1 MTRKCLL
8 TKSFTCISSPFYQWR
23 VIPGAAML
31 LQLLLLFIGRE
42 SLGRELNLL
51 SKFGDPK
58 TVLVKNPI
66 ENTASDIVVAV
77 PPRPIHIL
85 TLGGSTAWGAT
96 LLHRQ
101 DAYPFR
107 IGSSSTTPNPDVIV
121 HNRAILEM
129 GAEAASMCLQ
139 SILPDNST
147 NYDVLLLDFVGPVE
161 LQGFPSLIQ
170 RLRQRYPDA
179 ILIYLHIWPLKALI
193 QDTATGKQPFLDN
206 TVPLHPDT
214 DWSWIDHNNHNNHNK
229 NSYHPKSDQS
239 APIKRLVKNEN
250 GYIYHLPLPSTP
262 KLAIPWFAK
271 DFWHLSAEGHQIVAR
286 DILNVLSRM
295 DIGKHKRIMDWFG
308 MGDQCTTWFLQD
320 GSSQYPS
327 QLKQIPWNQ
336 DEHGSSSSIVSDTWV
351 LEVDTQTGA
360 SIPFE
365 NKFSFPVTV
374 VVPFLSNYWDP
385 LPYSTVEVS
394 IISSSETNSKKMNN
408 NPVLIDPNYYGY
420 MPQHSPRVKY
430 ARIGVAN
437 PGFHTLTFQTI
448 HPREIPFRA
457 VGLFLTERLEDDA
470 EDDHYDRSSK
480 ERHVVFCIIPPDP
493 FTTTSHYQVNYT
505 AVEASIQATVRRL
518 DQTTKWTVHVLT
530 NDERLL
536 QILSHNPTTPRR
548 GLQLVDYRNAPPS
561 SRVHMFQQNYVPQS
575 GNDVA
580 YEYFRMLR
588 WILVADYMNHLQ
600 ARGVPVSLVLTLDAD
615 IIILYDDP
623 LLIDTTVDW
632 TTMESFQ
639 IINGAAVVWSV
650 EGINNFANFI
660 VDSYS
665 SREKAVQVV
674 KNYGTTLAHVCK
686 KDRSLLIP
694 CMGDDE
700 TELQSMFHISDI
712 YLYLAWAKQN
722 LSLRILKNS
731 RDMQCLVVHQ
741 VADRPIHVVR
751 KGVHFVERGTNDP
764 RTLCIV
770 HFGGK
775 YKGHILPF
783 LSFIEGDLTEFLLGS
798 N

>member
-1 MTRKCLL
+1 MSMTRNCQN
-8 TKSFTCISSPFYQWR
+8 KSFNSIISSFYQWR
-23 VIPGAAML
+23 VIPGTALL
-31 LQLLLLFIGRE
+31 LQLLLLSIAKE

-58 TVLVKNPI
+58 TVLAKDPI
-66 ENTASDIVVAV
+66 VNIPSDIVV

-85 TLGGSTAWGAT
+85 ALGGSTAWGAT
-96 LLHRQ
+96 LLNRQ

-107 IGSSSTTPNPDVIV
+107 IGSSSNTNHVVVV
-121 HNRAILEM
+121 HNMAMLEM
-129 GAEAASMCLQ
+129 GAESASMCLQ

-147 NYDVLLLDFVGPVE
+147 NYDVLLLDFVGTVE

-193 QDTATGKQPFLDN
+193 QDTATGKQPFLDD
-206 TVPLHPDT
+206 TVPLYPDT
-214 DWSWIDHNNHNNHNK
+214 DWSWIDPTTNTNNNNNNR
-229 NSYHPKSDQS
+229 NSYHPKSEQS

-250 GYIYHLPLPSTP
+250 GFIYHLPLPSTP
-262 KLAIPWFAK
+262 KLAIPWFSS
-271 DFWHLSAEGHQIVAR
+271 DFWHLSAEGHQIVAH

-295 DIGKHKRIMDWFG
+295 DIGKHKRVMDWFG
-308 MGDQCTTWFLQD
+308 MGDQCTTWLLQD

-327 QLKQIPWNQ
+327 QLKKVPWNQ
-336 DEHGSSSSIVSDTWV
+336 DEHGGSSTWV
-351 LEVDTQTGA
+351 LEVDTQNGV

-374 VVPFLSNYWDP
+374 VLPFLSNYWDP
-385 LPYSTVEVS
+385 LPYSSVQVS
-394 IISSSETNSKKMNN
+394 ISSHNPNSPSMN

-420 MPQHSPRVKY
+420 MPKHSPPKVKY

-437 PGFHTLTFQTI
+437 PGFNTLTFQTI

-457 VGLFLTERLEDDA
+457 VGLFLTERLADDA
-470 EDDHYDRSSK
+470 EDDHHDRSSK
-480 ERHVVFCIIPPDP
+480 EMHLVFSIIPPDP
-493 FTTTSHYQVNYT
+493 QTYSQYQVNYT
-505 AVEASIQATVRRL
+505 AVEATIQATLHRL
-518 DQTTKWTVHVLT
+518 DLTTTTKWTVHVLT

-536 QILSHNPTTPRR
+536 QILSHHK

-561 SRVHMFQQNYVPQS
+561 SRVHMFRQNYVPQS
-575 GNDVA
+575 ANDIA
-580 YEYFRMLR
+580 YESFRMLR
-588 WILVADYMNHLQ
+588 WIIVADYMNYLQ
-600 ARGVPVSLVLTLDAD
+600 ARGVPVTLVLTLDAD

-639 IINGAAVVWSV
+639 IINGAAVFWSV
-650 EGINNFANFI
+650 PGINNFANFI

-665 SREKAVQVV
+665 TREKAVQVV
-674 KNYGTTLAHVCK
+674 KNYGTTLAQVCK

-694 CMGDDE
+694 CFGGDDE
-700 TELQSMFHISDI
+700 THLSMFHISDI
-712 YLYLAWAKQN
+712 YFYLAWAKQN
-722 LSLRILKNS
+722 LSLRIVKNS

-751 KGVHFVERGTNDP
+751 NGLYFVERGTNDP
-764 RTLCIV
+764 RTLCVI

-775 YKGHILPF
+775 YAKAHILPF